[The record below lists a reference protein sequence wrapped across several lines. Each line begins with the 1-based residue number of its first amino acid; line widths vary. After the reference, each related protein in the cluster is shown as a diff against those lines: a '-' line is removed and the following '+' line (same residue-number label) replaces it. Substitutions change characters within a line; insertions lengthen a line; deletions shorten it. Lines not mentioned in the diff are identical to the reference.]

1 MMGGE
6 RDQRPYNPPDMSSPS
21 AAPAA
26 VRYRGLAALALLY
39 LVIAHLVPRPD
50 VITPEGWRTLAI
62 FLSVIVGMIIQPLPA
77 SALVILGL
85 TALVANGVPIRDVL
99 GGFSEPSV
107 WLVIT
112 AMLIARTMLD
122 SGLARRIALIF
133 VRAFG
138 RSSLGVSY
146 ALLATDVTLA
156 AGVPSITAR
165 SAGMLLPVARSVA
178 ELFGSKPGE
187 TAGRLGGFLVAALYQ
202 GSAVACAMFF
212 TGQASNVLGANLAAR
227 LVDVEVT
234 WASWFVAA
242 SVPGVISCLMVPWIV
257 HRMLRPDITHTPEA
271 PRFATSEL
279 DRMGPMSTREWI
291 TLGVF
296 VGIGA
301 LWITTSL
308 HGLDVT
314 AVAMAGLAVLLIT
327 GAMSWETAVTE
338 RAAWDVFVWYGGLL
352 RMSEI
357 LNATGT
363 TKLFAETVGALFTGI
378 PWLVVLLA
386 ILVIYFYSHYAFAS
400 ITAHVLAM
408 FPPFVVLLVGIG
420 VPPQLAVY
428 SLLCL
433 ANLAAGLTH
442 YGTTTGP
449 ILYGVGYVSLKD
461 WWRVGFIV
469 SVANVIV
476 WLTAGFAWWKWLG
489 FW

>member
-1 MMGGE
+1 
-6 RDQRPYNPPDMSSPS
+6 MSSPP

-26 VRYRGLAALALLY
+26 VRYRGLAALLLIY

-50 VITPEGWRTLAI
+50 VITPAGWRTLAI
-62 FLSVIVGMIIQPLPA
+62 FLSVIAGMIVQPLPA

-85 TALVANGVPIRDVL
+85 TALVANGIPIRDAL

-107 WLVIT
+107 WLVIA
-112 AMLIARTMLD
+112 AMLIARAMLD

-178 ELFGSKPGE
+178 ELFDSRPGP
-187 TAGRLGGFLVAALYQ
+187 TAGRIGGFLLAALYQ

-227 LVDVEVT
+227 LVGVEVSWT
-234 WASWFVAA
+234 SWFTAA
-242 SVPGVISCLMVPWIV
+242 LVPGLISCAVVPWIV
-257 HRMLRPDITHTPEA
+257 HRTLRPEITHTPEA
-271 PRFATSEL
+271 PAFAASEL
-279 DRMGPMSTREWI
+279 DRMGPMSSREWI

-296 VGIGA
+296 TGIGT
-301 LWITTSL
+301 LWITTAL

-314 AVAMAGLAVLLIT
+314 AVALTGLTVMLIT
-327 GAMSWETAVTE
+327 GAISWETAVTE

-357 LNATGT
+357 LNASGT
-363 TKLFAETVGALFTGI
+363 TKYFAETVGALFTGI

-386 ILVIYFYSHYAFAS
+386 ILVIYYYSHYAFAS

-433 ANLAAGLTH
+433 ANLPAGLTH

-461 WWRVGFIV
+461 WWRVGFVV
-469 SVANVIV
+469 SVANVTI